1 MPAGKVLIILPSS
14 RYLKL
19 GSGNACIVGYHLREL
34 AVSVKHLKQ
43 ADYQL
48 VIATP
53 HGETPFVDPNSLCD
67 VNEDE
72 RLFYET
78 LIKEHTQLLLPL
90 NLHQMS
96 EEFLGTIDGLLLIG
110 GFAILNDFGKEP
122 ALKPVIRHM
131 HKHCKPTAAIGHGT
145 LALAY
150 ALDEEESWAY
160 KGYQMTCP
168 PPSSESHFEALFK
181 EPMTIHVHELLEGR
195 GAFVLF
201 DEFPD
206 KGFILED
213 RELITGQDQ
222 SASKPLA
229 TAFVAKLDNFQKR
242 RCC

>member
-53 HGETPFVDPNSLCD
+53 HGETPFVDPNSLSD

-72 RLFYET
+72 RLFYEI

-110 GFAILNDFGKEP
+110 GFATLNDFGKEP

-131 HKHCKPTAAIGHGT
+131 HKHGKPTAAIGHGT

-150 ALDEEESWAY
+150 ALEDGEAWAY
-160 KGYQMTCP
+160 KDYQMTCP
-168 PPSSESHFEALFK
+168 PPSSESQFEALFK
-181 EPMTIHVHELLEGR
+181 EPMTIHVHELLEDR

-213 RELITGQDQ
+213 RELITAQDQ